1 MTQDENKDEK
11 KGLNGLKTVG
21 GDIVGTIVGIVVGV
35 CCLCCVLPIVIWCM
49 FIKATVDIAEANNM
63 NNQNMNQ
70 QPMLGGG
77 GETVVVEDAR
87 MEPMMGGY

>member
-1 MTQDENKDEK
+1 
-11 KGLNGLKTVG
+11 
-21 GDIVGTIVGIVVGV
+21 
-35 CCLCCVLPIVIWCM
+35 M

-87 MEPMMGGY
+87 MEPMMGGYWGNQVWYQWTSIPDIFKRSFIINSLLL